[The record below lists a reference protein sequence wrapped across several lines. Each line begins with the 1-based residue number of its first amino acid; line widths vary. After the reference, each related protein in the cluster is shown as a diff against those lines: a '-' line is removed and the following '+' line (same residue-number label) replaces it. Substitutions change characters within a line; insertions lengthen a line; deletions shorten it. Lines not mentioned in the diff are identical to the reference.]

1 MIYAGILVSMGILA
15 LLVSVSGLFV
25 MYVDILDVREERK
38 RREKR
43 LSRVMAGQAVSVGT
57 CDEIQGEFTLK

>member
-15 LLVSVSGLFV
+15 LLVSVSGLLV
-25 MYVDILDVREERK
+25 MYVDILEVREERK

-43 LSRVMAGQAVSVGT
+43 LSRAMAGRRCLSGHVMRYRENS
-57 CDEIQGEFTLK
+57 L